1 MVQTIGNDRFD
12 LYQMDSLDSAR
23 AWGMFGVLW
32 FAPLHLA
39 TGTRHP
45 KNPPK
50 PFSVIPPRKVFICFP
65 STCQMYSLLTYF
77 NYLDLEKFGNSVRFS
92 RQRHPDTDK
101 YKVLP
106 RPNIWRSVSM
116 SAGSS
121 PKVGWK
127 WKWSNGVG
135 KSEMSII
142 WCIYITN
149 NVKSNKKN
157 HWNS

>member
-106 RPNIWRSVSM
+106 RPNKCYIFHKQGVL
-116 SAGSS
+116 GSKILYWLS
-121 PKVGWK
+121 SCDDTDKDKNPIVCIIKGEYF
-127 WKWSNGVG
+127 SGVN
-135 KSEMSII
+135 ILQR
-142 WCIYITN
+142 W
-149 NVKSNKKN
+149 
-157 HWNS
+157 

>member
-106 RPNIWRSVSM
+106 RPNICYIFHKQGVQGFKILYWL
-116 SAGSS
+116 SS
-121 PKVGWK
+121 LW
-127 WKWSNGVG
+127 WHRQRHNFF
-135 KSEMSII
+135 
-142 WCIYITN
+142 
-149 NVKSNKKN
+149 
-157 HWNS
+157 